1 MGGMEIDMKQTLPRL
16 WGNDALR
23 ARFGNDILARRLSHA
38 YILEG
43 KYGLGKHTLALQL
56 AAAQSCL
63 AKDDEHAPLPCGT
76 CKNCKKIL
84 EGKSPDV
91 TIIGREKGKVQITV
105 DAVRHLRT
113 DVLTAPND
121 LDTKVY
127 IIEDAHA
134 MNQQAQ
140 NALLLTLEEPP
151 AYVLFLLLCEDAS
164 NLLETIRSRAP
175 IYRLQS
181 LPLDT
186 VRQYVTQHTPP
197 GITLPP
203 EDKLEQLLMAA
214 DGSIGKA
221 LDLLSPKQ
229 SAPILEARQAAME
242 LLDAAPDKGER
253 VIRALLPYGIRKED
267 GRAELRRD
275 EVAYKLETLLRA
287 LRDLIAVHRC
297 DPATVPLCF
306 FTDRDTAIDYS
317 LRFGMQDLLRLLD
330 AVDTA
335 LESISQRNANLRIAI
350 CEMAV
355 RAGIL

>member
-1 MGGMEIDMKQTLPRL
+1 MKQTLPRL

-43 KYGLGKHTLALQL
+43 KYGLGKHTLALQI

-63 AKDDEHAPLPCGT
+63 CKDDENLPLPCGT
-76 CKNCKKIL
+76 CKNCKKIF

-91 TIIGREKGKVQITV
+91 IWISREKGKTQLTV

-113 DVLTAPND
+113 DVLTTPND
-121 LDTKVY
+121 LDAKVY
-127 IIEDAHA
+127 VIEDAHT

-151 AYVLFLLLCEDAS
+151 EYVLFLLLCEDAS

-175 IYRLQS
+175 IYRLQ
-181 LPLDT
+181 PLSPAT
-186 VRQYVTQHTPP
+186 VETYVRQHTPAGISLP
-197 GITLPP
+197 GGN
-203 EDKLEQLLMAA
+203 DLEQLLMAA

-221 LDLLSPKQ
+221 LDLLTPRQ

-242 LLDAAPDKGER
+242 LLQAIPAKDER
-253 VIRALLPYGIRKED
+253 VVTALIPYGIRKD
-267 GRAELRRD
+267 DSRSALGRD
-275 EVAYKLETLLRA
+275 EAAYKLETLLRA
-287 LRDLIAVHRC
+287 VRDLIAVRRC

-306 FTDRDTAIDYS
+306 FTDREAAEECS
-317 LRFGMQDLLRLLD
+317 LRFSMQDLLRLLD
-330 AVDTA
+330 AADNA
-335 LESISQRNANLRIAI
+335 LDSISQRNANLRIAI
-350 CEMAV
+350 SEMAV
-355 RAGIL
+355 SAGIL

>member
-1 MGGMEIDMKQTLPRL
+1 MKQALPRL

-214 DGSIGKA
+214 DGSIGKRWTSCPPSKVPPFWKQDRQLWSCWTPHPIGVSASFVPCSPTASARRTDAQSCDATRSPINWKRCCA
-221 LDLLSPKQ
+221 L
-229 SAPILEARQAAME
+229 
-242 LLDAAPDKGER
+242 
-253 VIRALLPYGIRKED
+253 Y
-267 GRAELRRD
+267 
-275 EVAYKLETLLRA
+275 
-287 LRDLIAVHRC
+287 
-297 DPATVPLCF
+297 AT
-306 FTDRDTAIDYS
+306 
-317 LRFGMQDLLRLLD
+317 
-330 AVDTA
+330 
-335 LESISQRNANLRIAI
+335 
-350 CEMAV
+350 
-355 RAGIL
+355 

>member
-1 MGGMEIDMKQTLPRL
+1 MKQTLPRL

-23 ARFGNDILARRLSHA
+23 ARFAGDILARRLSHA

-63 AKDDEHAPLPCGT
+63 CKDDGSLPLPCGT

-91 TIIGREKGKVQITV
+91 IWVSREKGKTQLTV

-127 IIEDAHA
+127 IIEDAHT
-134 MNQQAQ
+134 MNAQAQ

-181 LPLDT
+181 LPLET
-186 VRQYVTQHTPP
+186 VHEYVLRHAPAGTSLP
-197 GITLPP
+197 GGN
-203 EDKLEQLLMAA
+203 DLEQLLMAA

-229 SAPILEARQAAME
+229 SAPILDARRAAMDLLQAAP
-242 LLDAAPDKGER
+242 AKGER
-253 VIRALLPYGIRKED
+253 VISALIPYGIRKD
-267 GRAELRRD
+267 DSRSALGRD
-275 EVAYKLETLLRA
+275 EVTYKLETLLRA
-287 LRDLIAVHRC
+287 LRDLIAVQRC

-306 FTDRDTAIDYS
+306 FTDRDTATEYA
-317 LRFGMQDLLRLLD
+317 LRFSMHDLLRLLD
-330 AVDTA
+330 AVDNA
-335 LESISQRNANLRIAI
+335 LENISQRNANLRIAI
-350 CEMAV
+350 SEMAV
-355 RAGIL
+355 SAGIL

>member
-1 MGGMEIDMKQTLPRL
+1 MKQALPRL

-63 AKDDEHAPLPCGT
+63 AKDDDGTPLPCGT
-76 CKNCKKIL
+76 CKNCRKIF

-91 TIIGREKGKVQITV
+91 ITIGREKGKAQITV

-113 DVLTAPND
+113 DVLTPPND

-127 IIEDAHA
+127 IIEDAHT

-175 IYRLQS
+175 IYRLS
-181 LPLDT
+181 PLPLAT
-186 VRQYVTQHTPP
+186 VERYIRQHTPAGISLP
-197 GITLPP
+197 GGN
-203 EDKLEQLLMAA
+203 DLEQLLMAA

-229 SAPILEARQAAME
+229 SAPILEARQAAMA
-242 LLDAAPDKGER
+242 LLDAISAKDER
-253 VIRALLPYGIRKED
+253 IITALIPYGIRKED
-267 GRAELRRD
+267 GRATLSRD
-275 EVAYKLETLLRA
+275 EVAYKLETLMRA
-287 LRDLIAVHRC
+287 VRDLIAVQRC

-306 FTDRDTAIDYS
+306 FTDRDQAADCS
-317 LRFGMQDLLRLLD
+317 LHFRLQDLLLLLD
-330 AVDTA
+330 AADNA
-335 LESISQRNANLRIAI
+335 LDSISQRNANIRIAI

-355 RAGIL
+355 CAGIL